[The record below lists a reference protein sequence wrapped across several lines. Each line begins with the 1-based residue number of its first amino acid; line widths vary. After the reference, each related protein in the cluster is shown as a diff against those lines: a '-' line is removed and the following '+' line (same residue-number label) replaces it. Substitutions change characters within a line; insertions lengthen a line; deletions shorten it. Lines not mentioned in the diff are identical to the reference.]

1 MTARRPSFPAHQSS
15 TKYEYLVAYTHAH
28 TATKPYRLSSW
39 AMCVQHQ
46 SHVCTLGWG
55 EIVFCANKRG
65 HRIGALRKYD
75 SQIYFS
81 HFVHFNSRIFE
92 DLLKA
97 QCKKLCKSLH
107 SLCKM
112 TRQT

>member
-1 MTARRPSFPAHQSS
+1 MQCRIS
-15 TKYEYLVAYTHAH
+15 YTHTH

-55 EIVFCANKRG
+55 EIVFCAYKRVG